1 MFRKLLVTHTI
12 LHKVHTII
20 SEYYMAANRYV
31 GMLMNS
37 REQAHVFHLTT
48 NSFAQHKALQQ
59 YYEGIVPLLDSWAE
73 AYMGRYGRL
82 KRITMN
88 KRYMSDPKKAKM
100 YFRSLLARIRLVK
113 LPKDTYLKNIQDEII
128 ALIRSTIYMLSLK

>member
-1 MFRKLLVTHTI
+1 
-12 LHKVHTII
+12 
-20 SEYYMAANRYV
+20 MAANRYV

-100 YFRSLLARIRLVK
+100 YFRSLLARVRLVK